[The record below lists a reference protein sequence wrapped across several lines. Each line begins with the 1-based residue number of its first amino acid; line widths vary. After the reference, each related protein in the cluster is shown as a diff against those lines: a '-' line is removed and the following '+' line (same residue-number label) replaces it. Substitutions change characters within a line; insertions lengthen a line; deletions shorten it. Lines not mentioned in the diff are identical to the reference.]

1 MGKGGVA
8 IKAVDPAGQAAGT
21 LVAGDVIT
29 HVNGKDVTA
38 MAMPSIGALMKK
50 AGAAV
55 RFTLERRA
63 AQIVPA
69 VDTGDAVDAG
79 TVRRGPDVEGADS
92 SAAVDITGN
101 HPATSYSAAAT
112 AAAHTAPMVEGARA
126 RVSIDVAMSE
136 GTVMTPTSYDVV
148 LIFDAPDQTIVS
160 SQIMHECIAYACIA
174 PIRCAC
180 KCARTS
186 Y

>member
-1 MGKGGVA
+1 
-8 IKAVDPAGQAAGT
+8 
-21 LVAGDVIT
+21 
-29 HVNGKDVTA
+29 